1 MITVSILIN
10 SKPIYTRSAVS
21 IGGNQYKVDDGSII
35 IHEPHNGGVELA
47 KKLLETIQ
55 EVK

>member
-10 SKPIYTRSAVS
+10 SKPIYTRSAIA

-35 IHEPHNGGVELA
+35 VHSGPPVELA
-47 KKLLETIQ
+47 RALLETIH
-55 EVK
+55 ELR